1 MKDEADKDAAASD
14 LGDSIISD
22 SEPGIADKRQLN
34 LNHEYER
41 SERGREC
48 TRGRKGMSDGDRQR
62 ERERERERER
72 DWEEERTKKT
82 DTRREAAR
90 APTAI

>member
-1 MKDEADKDAAASD
+1 MKASVPSKFNESSLSRGAEERRRTKRAGRKKKDGADKDAAASD

-48 TRGRKGMSDGDRQR
+48 TRGRKGTSDDR
-62 ERERERERER
+62 
-72 DWEEERTKKT
+72 
-82 DTRREAAR
+82 
-90 APTAI
+90 

>member
-1 MKDEADKDAAASD
+1 MEQDKDAAASD

-41 SERGREC
+41 SERAREC
-48 TRGRKGMSDGDRQR
+48 ARGRKGERKGEGTEGRESENDRHAKRGSPSPDGNLMV
-62 ERERERERER
+62 
-72 DWEEERTKKT
+72 
-82 DTRREAAR
+82 AL
-90 APTAI
+90 

>member
-1 MKDEADKDAAASD
+1 MKDGADKDAAASD

-41 SERGREC
+41 SE
-48 TRGRKGMSDGDRQR
+48 
-62 ERERERERER
+62 
-72 DWEEERTKKT
+72 
-82 DTRREAAR
+82 
-90 APTAI
+90 

>member
-1 MKDEADKDAAASD
+1 MKDGADKDAAASD

-41 SERGREC
+41 SERASERMRAREEGRE
-48 TRGRKGMSDGDRQR
+48 RAGDGG
-62 ERERERERER
+62 
-72 DWEEERTKKT
+72 
-82 DTRREAAR
+82 
-90 APTAI
+90 

>member
-1 MKDEADKDAAASD
+1 MDEDTAASD

-41 SERGREC
+41 SER
-48 TRGRKGMSDGDRQR
+48 
-62 ERERERERER
+62 ERERERERKR
-72 DWEEERTKKT
+72 QAKRGSSSFDGNLVV
-82 DTRREAAR
+82 AL
-90 APTAI
+90 